1 MRKEKSLVSST
12 KYTLDRYEGDYA
24 IFLMAND
31 ETVQKIIHR
40 TEMNVEVAEGD
51 IVLISEGPVIQ
62 ITPLVEETAA
72 QKEKISKMIETLRN
86 RK

>member
-1 MRKEKSLVSST
+1 MSST